1 MCNEFVADL
10 TGSDVQ
16 KKPEEGMSLLK
27 AWILVL
33 VSPLIPSTVLRQL
46 VMLNLI
52 LHGQENAGEDI
63 AKQRVIFFIK
73 HVIQW
78 LQDDT
83 VDLST
88 QAEICR
94 SMSILLPLMGDI
106 YGSHWAE
113 ILQYLTSTWTKTQQ
127 LSGNEFAMDR

>member
-1 MCNEFVADL
+1 
-10 TGSDVQ
+10 
-16 KKPEEGMSLLK
+16 
-27 AWILVL
+27 
-33 VSPLIPSTVLRQL
+33 
-46 VMLNLI
+46 MLNLI

-73 HVIQW
+73 HVVPW

-88 QAEICR
+88 QAEICQ
-94 SMSILLPLMGDI
+94 SMSILLPLMDDI

-113 ILQYLTSTWTKTQQ
+113 ILQYLTSTWAKTQQ
-127 LSGNEFAMDR
+127 LSGDEFAMDR

>member
-1 MCNEFVADL
+1 
-10 TGSDVQ
+10 
-16 KKPEEGMSLLK
+16 
-27 AWILVL
+27 
-33 VSPLIPSTVLRQL
+33 
-46 VMLNLI
+46 MLNLI

-73 HVIQW
+73 HVIPW

-113 ILQYLTSTWTKTQQ
+113 ILQYLTSAWTKTQQ